1 MELNFKTSPVTVCV
15 PGHGRMLFAKVQDG
29 KFIQYH
35 MFDMGRNSL
44 DLTDVFQQAKQA
56 GYKGRMALA
65 AAFSDFRIAKER
77 LPDMTEEE
85 VRGTMYWNSD
95 RLFRL
100 DKEMAS
106 DFRVVSHNLEGYE
119 LLAAGVGLDTVTLFS
134 EAARSSGSRIAWVVP
149 LPMLFESDKVII
161 VGLAGR
167 REAWLYFWDGQGWAN
182 HQRVPKNEAKERTAS
197 FSAAADGAGILWF
210 PTMDCD
216 EESFA
221 MWTSLDGMDESLSFS
236 QVMLT
241 MAGKTA
247 GGIKGLNLA
256 LEEDK
261 PEPLF
266 SKQNRMLRL
275 LQGLTMAAGLLTAV
289 FGVQYLMA
297 FQERDAAQEAA
308 SRLAADR
315 EAMKTEK
322 VIEKI
327 RQDRRKEEQ
336 QIFAD
341 DWQWEQKLVVLAD
354 GLPSGIALQSIE
366 RSGSS
371 ILIKGTADQ
380 SASVLLLQKRIK
392 GDWHWNAM
400 IESDKKDPRLPFRRF
415 TLRCI
420 EKRNAP

>member
-15 PGHGRMLFAKVQDG
+15 PGHGMALFAKVQDG

-35 MFDMGRNSL
+35 TFESGQDQQ
-44 DLTDVFQQAKQA
+44 DLTDLFQQAKQA

-65 AAFSDFRIAKER
+65 AAFPDFRIAKER

-85 VRGTMYWNSD
+85 VRGTMYWNND

-100 DKEMAS
+100 EKEMAY
-106 DFRVVSHNLEGYE
+106 DYRVVSHSPEGYE
-119 LLAAGVGLDTVTLFS
+119 LLAVGTGLDTVTLFS
-134 EAARSSGSRIAWVVP
+134 KAARSVGSRIAWVVP
-149 LPMLFESDKVII
+149 LPMLYESDAAII

-167 REAWLYFWDGQGWAN
+167 REAWLYFWDGREWAK
-182 HQRVPKNEAKERTAS
+182 HQRVPKNEAEEATAL
-197 FSAAADGAGILWF
+197 FSKASDGAEIVWL

-216 EESFA
+216 EASFKA
-221 MWTSLDGMDESLSFS
+221 WASLGKADESLSQS

-247 GGIKGLNLA
+247 GGLGGMNLA
-256 LEEDK
+256 LEDEK
-261 PEPLF
+261 PQPLF
-266 SKQNRMLRL
+266 SKQNRTLRL
-275 LQGLTMAAGLLTAV
+275 LQGVTAAAGLLAAV
-289 FGVQYLMA
+289 FGVQYFMA
-297 FQERDAAQEAA
+297 FQERDAAIEAA

-315 EAMKTEK
+315 EAMKMEK
-322 VIEKI
+322 ARQKI
-327 RQDRRKEEQ
+327 RIDRQKEEH

-354 GLPSGIALQSIE
+354 ALPSGIALQSIE
-366 RSGSS
+366 RSGNS

-392 GDWHWNAM
+392 GDWQWNAM
-400 IESDKKDPRLPFRRF
+400 IESDKKDPKLPFRRF
-415 TLRCI
+415 TLRCM
-420 EKRNAP
+420 EKREVS